1 MCGIFTIINNK
12 STFNSEIVKTAFD
25 QGNARGPEDSQLIY
39 NADSI
44 IFGFKRLAINGLD
57 KESNQPM
64 TIDYVTVLC
73 NGEIYNFKT
82 LYAIMG
88 IDPTTGSDCEVIIRM
103 YQKYGFEYTISML
116 DGVFSIILYD
126 TSKFTDEPKLF
137 IARDPFGVRPLYV
150 MEIDYNNKYNNKYN
164 NINNSSENKSK
175 NISYTNEKIFA
186 FASEIKS
193 LSPLLNNN
201 NNNNNTNNKI
211 FFIKKNNTYVKNKN
225 LSDCNYNDRKD
236 FYIHP
241 FEPGSYSYYS
251 KTHMVNSE
259 WKPKIIN
266 KKYFTISSPSTCL
279 SPVNSYNNV
288 DYYKNIVYYLE
299 EAVKKRVVGTTE
311 RPIACLL
318 SGGLDSSLITA
329 LVNKYYPGTL
339 KTFSIGMC
347 GSDDLKN
354 AKIVSEHLKT
364 DHTEI
369 ILTPDEFFDAIPE
382 VIKSIESYDT
392 TTVRAS
398 VGNYLIGKYIS
409 EHTDLK
415 VVFNGD
421 GSDELTG
428 GYLYFLKSPS
438 DIDFDKECKRLLNN
452 IHTFDVLRSDRCISS
467 HGLEPRT
474 PFLDKTFVNYY
485 LSIPIKHRNPLSC
498 KSDETCEK
506 QLLRESFNF
515 VYNDLIPQEILWR
528 TKEAFSDGVSGNNGS
543 WFQII
548 KDKLCY
554 KKKHINNTTFICK
567 PEWNNHNKPTTDEQ
581 IYYRSLYEL
590 YYPNTCN
597 NIPYFWMP
605 NFIEASDSSARTL
618 SFYNEIN
625 KNVLIK

>member
-1 MCGIFTIINNK
+1 MCGIFTILNNK
-12 STFNSEIVKTAFD
+12 STFNTEIVKNAFD
-25 QGNARGPEDSQLIY
+25 QGNGRGPEDSQLIY
-39 NADSI
+39 NTDSI
-44 IFGFKRLAINGLD
+44 IFGFKRLAINGLN

-64 TIDYVTVLC
+64 TIDHVTLLC

-82 LYAIMG
+82 LYENMD

-103 YQKYGFEYTISML
+103 YQKYGFEYTINML

-137 IARDPFGVRPLYV
+137 VARDPFGVRPLYV
-150 MEIDYNNKYNNKYN
+150 MEIDN
-164 NINNSSENKSK
+164 NININYSTQNKNK
-175 NISYTNEKIFA
+175 NDTYTNEKIIA
-186 FASEIKS
+186 FASEVKS

-201 NNNNNTNNKI
+201 NNKLL
-211 FFIKKNNTYVKNKN
+211 FVKKNHSYVQVKTIGDNKPI
-225 LSDCNYNDRKD
+225 DRQN

-241 FEPGSYSYYS
+241 FEPGTYSYYS

-259 WKPKIIN
+259 WKPNIIN
-266 KKYFTISSPSTCL
+266 KKYFTFSSPSTSL
-279 SPVNSYNNV
+279 SPVNLNKNI

-339 KTFSIGMC
+339 KTFSIGMK

-369 ILTPDEFFDAIPE
+369 ILTSDEFFDAIPE

-409 EHTDLK
+409 KNTDLK

-428 GYLYFLKSPS
+428 GYLYFLKSPN
-438 DIDFDKECKRLLNN
+438 DMDFDKECKRLLNN
-452 IHTFDVLRSDRCISS
+452 MHTFDILRSDRCISS

-485 LSIPIKHRNPLSC
+485 LSIPIKHRNPLSS
-498 KSDETCEK
+498 KSNNICEK
-506 QLLRESFNF
+506 QLLRESFSF
-515 VYNDLIPQEILWR
+515 VYNDLIPKEILYR
-528 TKEAFSDGVSGNNGS
+528 TKEAFSDGISGDNGS

-548 KDKLCY
+548 KDKLACN
-554 KKKHINNTTFICK
+554 KKHINNTQFICK
-567 PEWNNHNKPTTDEQ
+567 PEWENHNKPTTDEQ
-581 IYYRSLYEL
+581 KYYRSLYEL
-590 YYPNTCN
+590 YYPNTSN
-597 NIPYFWMP
+597 TIPYFWMP
-605 NFIEASDSSARTL
+605 KFIEASDSSARTL
-618 SFYNEIN
+618 SIYNEIN
-625 KNVLIK
+625 KNMLIK